1 METYNMMAEI
11 RYDSAFMF
19 KYSSRDG
26 TLAHKTLV
34 DDVSEEEKGRRLKE
48 IIALQE
54 GISHEINQGLIG
66 ETVEVLV
73 EGESRRDPDR
83 YQGKTDGFKTTV
95 FPKENSEIGDLVRVK
110 VESVTAHTLIGS
122 MVAVPQ

>member
-1 METYNMMAEI
+1 MS
-11 RYDSAFMF
+11 D
-19 KYSSRDG
+19 
-26 TLAHKTLV
+26 
-34 DDVSEEEKGRRLKE
+34 EEKGRRLKE

-54 GISHEINQGLIG
+54 GISHEINKGLIG

-95 FPKENSEIGDLVRVK
+95 FPKRDSQIGDLVRVK
-110 VESVTAHTLIGS
+110 VESVTAHTLIGT
-122 MVAVPQ
+122 MIPAP

>member
-1 METYNMMAEI
+1 MIQRSCSSI
-11 RYDSAFMF
+11 RPATEHL
-19 KYSSRDG
+19 R
-26 TLAHKTLV
+26 HKTLN

-73 EGESRRDPDR
+73 EGRIAAGSGQIPRKDRRLQNNCVSEGEFTGRRTRARES
-83 YQGKTDGFKTTV
+83 
-95 FPKENSEIGDLVRVK
+95 
-110 VESVTAHTLIGS
+110 
-122 MVAVPQ
+122 